1 MFSPSLV
8 FSSLLSFHLMF
19 YALSTSPSVTFPH
32 CPPLALYLTFFT
44 YLFHSYS
51 LLSVHLFFFSASPSR
66 SLTVRFS
73 CCLTFSHLQNVFRV
87 HLKRLHSIPTVSSFF
102 FFFYYFRMTVTEAV
116 KVLFLSPLWEFWMVF
131 SCVRWRPRCALWT
144 VRWNTDAPWRPVQ
157 TH

>member
-1 MFSPSLV
+1 MFSP
-8 FSSLLSFHLMF
+8 SLLSFHLMF

-51 LLSVHLFFFSASPSR
+51 LLSVHLFFSPPLPHVLSLSASPAVLR
-66 SLTVRFS
+66 SL
-73 CCLTFSHLQNVFRV
+73 CLQSSP
-87 HLKRLHSIPTVSSFF
+87 KRLHSIPTVSSFF

-116 KVLFLSPLWEFWMVF
+116 KVVFLSPLWEFWMVF